1 MQGFSFQL
9 KREKNNLAKVYRASG
24 KLAEQHKATV
34 LGKDIVGRVYANRWA
49 GKINVI
55 VVGTCQAEMLRSIC
69 WTKSDL
75 ISTVSTICQEL
86 VVERA
91 FLLLSIL
98 LIYCFKL
105 LGCEMMFKDNA
116 EGVSSQ
122 PALSIRFENVVDL
135 EVKSFLA
142 NFKGTLARSDTKY
155 EMPPAIMKHVQLCIC
170 MAAGWP
176 QTARNV
182 FCDKLGFHGQLIITF
197 GGKNRPKTAS
207 SVDLFS
213 CRGDAPFAFSYEPI
227 PHSSLAGGGY
237 DQVQVRDRL
246 FENCCRV
253 IFVVVTQ
260 QSRRNYALD
269 KLRQESKW

>member
-1 MQGFSFQL
+1 
-9 KREKNNLAKVYRASG
+9 
-24 KLAEQHKATV
+24 
-34 LGKDIVGRVYANRWA
+34 
-49 GKINVI
+49 
-55 VVGTCQAEMLRSIC
+55 
-69 WTKSDL
+69 
-75 ISTVSTICQEL
+75 
-86 VVERA
+86 
-91 FLLLSIL
+91 
-98 LIYCFKL
+98 
-105 LGCEMMFKDNA
+105 
-116 EGVSSQ
+116 
-122 PALSIRFENVVDL
+122 
-135 EVKSFLA
+135 
-142 NFKGTLARSDTKY
+142 
-155 EMPPAIMKHVQLCIC
+155 MPPAIMKHVQLCIC

-253 IFVVVTQ
+253 IFVVVGVKIFSIAVVFRYFEVTQ